1 MASLARLAALRL
13 GQRSPAKVAGVRAMS
28 GDIFRDGPPTTTL
41 GGAFKYPSGDPPPSN
56 EEISGWVKKEMAKGW
71 QSQGWDNYDKQLDQ
85 EWHVLM
91 SIVLVSIPVLI
102 GWVWCYQPE
111 SGKMNDWAIREAY
124 LLLREREK
132 AGVEP
137 ISKDLIDPA
146 KLLAHL
152 PSDEELKE
160 AGVVINI

>member
-1 MASLARLAALRL
+1 
-13 GQRSPAKVAGVRAMS
+13 
-28 GDIFRDGPPTTTL
+28 
-41 GGAFKYPSGDPPPSN
+41 
-56 EEISGWVKKEMAKGW
+56 MAKGW
-71 QSQGWDNYDKQLDQ
+71 QSKGWDSYDKKLDD

-91 SIVLVSIPVLI
+91 MTLFVSVPVVMGFI
-102 GWVWCYQPE
+102 WAYQPE
-111 SGKMNDWAIREAY
+111 SGKLNDWAMREAY

-137 ISKDLIDPA
+137 ISKDLVDPA

-152 PSDEELKE
+152 PTDEELRE

>member
-1 MASLARLAALRL
+1 MIDTQLPGPQKCHPRHPWVGAHSCLRRHIWPVAYALL
-13 GQRSPAKVAGVRAMS
+13 
-28 GDIFRDGPPTTTL
+28 
-41 GGAFKYPSGDPPPSN
+41 
-56 EEISGWVKKEMAKGW
+56 
-71 QSQGWDNYDKQLDQ
+71 SQIRY
-85 EWHVLM
+85 
-91 SIVLVSIPVLI
+91 
-102 GWVWCYQPE
+102 VWCYQPE

-137 ISKDLIDPA
+137 ISKDLIDPE

>member
-13 GQRSPAKVAGVRAMS
+13 CHRFPAKAVSVRLMS

-56 EEISGWVKKEMAKGW
+56 EEVSAWVKKEMAKGW
-71 QSQGWDNYDKQLDQ
+71 QSKGWDSYDKKLDD

-91 SIVLVSIPVLI
+91 MTLLVSVPVVMGFI
-102 GWVWCYQPE
+102 WAYQPE
-111 SGKMNDWAIREAY
+111 SGKLNDWAMREAY

-137 ISKDLIDPA
+137 ISKDLVDPA

-152 PSDEELKE
+152 PTDEELRE